1 MEKLMSIFEDFDFEK
16 IGEMLPR
23 AESMMSGLSG
33 WMALLVLV
41 GPLLLIG
48 FGLYYLFFAPKEA
61 NHAMGYRFFYAMSRV
76 EVWQH
81 AQRLAGIVYV
91 ALGGVLFLIMGL
103 FSLSFGALATPDMV
117 WRAMKCMI
125 WELVLVIIATLA
137 MNILLMVL
145 YDFKGNPRKPS
156 AKNAQSKKPTTK
168 RTPRYATQSRSPR
181 SSTPSQRPCSSAPTP
196 SPRRQP
202 PTGTREQP

>member
-1 MEKLMSIFEDFDFEK
+1 MEKLMSIFEGFDFEN
-16 IGEMLPR
+16 IGEKLPS
-23 AESMMSGLSG
+23 AESMLSGLSG

-61 NHAMGYRFFYAMSRV
+61 NHAMGYRFFYTMSRV

-91 ALGGVLFLIMGL
+91 ALGGTLFLIMGL

-137 MNILLMVL
+137 VNIWLMIL
-145 YDFKGNPRKPS
+145 YDFKGNPRKAS
-156 AKNAQSKKPTTK
+156 AKNAKSKKPTAK
-168 RTPRYATQSRSPR
+168 RTPRYAAQPQRPR
-181 SSTPSQRPCSSAPTP
+181 STTPTQR
-196 SPRRQP
+196 PRRQP
-202 PTGTREQP
+202 PTNTEGQ